1 MSGVD
6 KAAIG
11 ALQVAIRGLAVSG
24 RTRFRATRELGLPLL
39 ALIVLLGLIA
49 ALHPG
54 FLSPGPLASFGGEAA
69 PLMIMALGETL
80 VILIGGIDLSIAGMA
95 SFSAVLFTQLGSGMG
110 DWAIPV
116 VVVAAIAIGAAQ
128 GCLHAYAQIP
138 SFVATLGTQAILYG
152 VTFFMS
158 HGTAQ
163 PLTAPSRILDMSAGT
178 TGGIPNSMT
187 LAVILCVLLLAAMR
201 WSRLGRDIYAV
212 GASERAALVGGVD
225 VILLK
230 TGLFAA
236 SAVSGALAGL
246 LLLAGTEYSSPGM
259 ANNYLLPVVVAVIIG
274 GTSISGGVGS
284 IVGALIGGLI
294 VTGLRMGIVLAG
306 FNPAFQSILFG
317 LVVLA
322 IVTATLDRNKIE
334 VIK

>member
-1 MSGVD
+1 MSRPDTPGTGARQAGTRTW
-6 KAAIG
+6 AASSRDG
-11 ALQVAIRGLAVSG
+11 LQAARG
-24 RTRFRATRELGLPLL
+24 LGLPVL
-39 ALIVLLGLIA
+39 ALIVLLGLVS

-54 FLSPGPLASFGGEAA
+54 FLSLGPLSSFGGEAA

-80 VILIGGIDLSIAGMA
+80 VILAGGIDLSIAGMA
-95 SFSAVLFTQLGSGMG
+95 SFSAVLFTQLSTGMG
-110 DWAIPV
+110 DWAVPLV
-116 VVVAAIAIGAAQ
+116 LLAALAIGAAQ
-128 GCLHAYAQIP
+128 GCLHAWTQIP

-158 HGTAQ
+158 HASAQ
-163 PLTAPSRILDMSAGT
+163 PLTAPSRILDT
-178 TGGIPNSMT
+178 LGGATARIPNGVMI
-187 LAVILCVLLLAAMR
+187 VVGLCALLLMAMR
-201 WSRLGRDIYAV
+201 WSRFGRDIYAV
-212 GASERAALVGGVD
+212 GASERAAVVGGVD
-225 VILLK
+225 VIALK
-230 TGLFAA
+230 TSLFAA
-236 SAVSGALAGL
+236 SAVAGALAGL

-274 GTSISGGVGS
+274 GTSISGGVGNV
-284 IVGALIGGLI
+284 IGALVGALI
-294 VTGLRMGIVLAG
+294 VTALRMGIVLAG